1 MVEHKE
7 KAPSRLL
14 KDLGLY
20 RVPVDLDELCRRI
33 GVNKNSKMKFVSHS
47 GEISVSRNGEVEI
60 WINPIDAPNR
70 RRFTLAH
77 EIGHLVHD
85 IIPYLDGEGGAD
97 RFVDDD
103 KTLRRDGR
111 QHPEE
116 YRANDYAAKLLM
128 PRALVLDYA
137 DEIIEQIKAETGRR
151 KVDTDEF
158 VYRMARVFEVSEQ
171 AMEIRLSNI
180 GIIE

>member
-1 MVEHKE
+1 MIEHKE

-14 KDLGLY
+14 KDLDLY
-20 RVPVDLDELCRRI
+20 RVPVDLEELCRRL
-33 GVNKNSKMKFVSHS
+33 GVNKTSKMKFASHS
-47 GEISVSRNGEVEI
+47 GEISVSRDGDVNI
-60 WINPIDAPNR
+60 WINPMDPPNR

-77 EIGHLVHD
+77 EIGHLVYD
-85 IIPYLDGEGGAD
+85 IIPYLDGEGGEKE
-97 RFVDDD
+97 FVDDD
-103 KTLRRDGR
+103 RTLRRDGR
-111 QHPEE
+111 QHPAE

-137 DEIIEQIKAETGRR
+137 DEVIEDIKEETGQRM
-151 KVDTDEF
+151 VDVEEF
-158 VYRMARVFEVSEQ
+158 ISKMARIFEVSEQ

>member
-1 MVEHKE
+1 MKEHKE

-14 KDLGLY
+14 KDLDLY
-20 RVPVDLDELCRRI
+20 KVPIDLDELCNRL
-33 GVNKNSKMKFVSHS
+33 GVNKSSKMKFSPHS
-47 GEISVSRNGEVEI
+47 GEISVNKEGVVDI

-85 IIPYLDGEGGAD
+85 IIPYITGDGGAD
-97 RFVDDD
+97 KFIDDE
-103 KTLRRDGR
+103 KTLKRDGR

-128 PRALVLDYA
+128 PRALVIEHA
-137 DEIIEQIKAETGRR
+137 KEVISEIRNETGKR
-151 KVDTDEF
+151 KVPVSEF
-158 VYRMARVFEVSEQ
+158 VARMAKVFKVSEQ

-180 GIIE
+180 GLVE